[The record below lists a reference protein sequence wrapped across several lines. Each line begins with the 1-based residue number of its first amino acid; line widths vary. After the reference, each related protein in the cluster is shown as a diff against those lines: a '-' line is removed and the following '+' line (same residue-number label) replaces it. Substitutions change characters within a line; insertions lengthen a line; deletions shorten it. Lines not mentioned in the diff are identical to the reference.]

1 VELLVQEV
9 LVVVVAEE
17 QVVLTITE
25 LLELPILEVEVAAVL
40 FKQTFLTGP
49 VVQVVL
55 AWSFC
60 PFQQQT
66 TQALQQA
73 HQQSQQAAQTQFCLS
88 HLLALTQHKGKTYVT
103 FCKSSRRHRY
113 TSYRC

>member
-1 VELLVQEV
+1 VAVVVEHITVELLALAAQVVE
-9 LVVVVAEE
+9 VVVE
-17 QVVLTITE
+17 QAVLTIVE
-25 LLELPILEVEVAAVL
+25 LLELLILEVEVEAVL
-40 FKQTFLTGP
+40 FKQTFLTGL

-73 HQQSQQAAQTQFCLS
+73 HQQLQPLVVIPS
-88 HLLALTQHKGKTYVT
+88 
-103 FCKSSRRHRY
+103 
-113 TSYRC
+113 